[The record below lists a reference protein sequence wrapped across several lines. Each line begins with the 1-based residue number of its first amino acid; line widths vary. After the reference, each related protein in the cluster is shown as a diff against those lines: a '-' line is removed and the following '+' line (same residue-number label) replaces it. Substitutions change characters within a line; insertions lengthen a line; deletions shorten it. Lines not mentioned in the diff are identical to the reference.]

1 MTQGTD
7 PSVLKQR
14 YRSRI
19 YIDTFM
25 VGMSR
30 LLSLLILVLEV
41 GDLEILMVC
50 TYQPAILGY
59 RP

>member
-1 MTQGTD
+1 
-7 PSVLKQR
+7 
-14 YRSRI
+14 
-19 YIDTFM
+19 M

-30 LLSLLILVLEV
+30 QYDLLILVLEV

>member
-1 MTQGTD
+1 MTQGMTQGTD
-7 PSVLKQR
+7 TSVLKHR

-30 LLSLLILVLEV
+30 MDSLLILVFRNYVV
-41 GDLEILMVC
+41 GF
-50 TYQPAILGY
+50 
-59 RP
+59 

>member
-7 PSVLKQR
+7 TSVLKHR

-30 LLSLLILVLEV
+30 RDGLLILVLEV

-50 TYQPAILGY
+50 TYQPTILGY